1 MTYGAQ
7 QIAQTMTLA
16 DAWREI
22 IERQISIV
30 PSFDGRF
37 WTASVDEKGK
47 NIASRKR
54 KVRMIS
60 ATASAPIAAIEMLVE
75 KLEMEAEPQ
84 YLEFV
89 A

>member
-1 MTYGAQ
+1 MT
-7 QIAQTMTLA
+7 MA
-16 DAWREI
+16 DAWREVVS
-22 IERQISIV
+22 RQISLV
-30 PSFDGRF
+30 PAFDGKF
-37 WTASVDEKGK
+37 WVASVDEKGK
-47 NIASRKR
+47 NVASKKR

-60 ATASAPIAAIEMLVE
+60 ATASSPIGAIEKLVE